1 MADHKL
7 RPEIEVLSAA
17 DGPRRRH
24 WGEGDKVRIVEES
37 FRGHRQVSSTTR
49 RHGVSRSLLTTWRRQ
64 YRNGELGDETP
75 PAFIPLTL
83 SPDAPAAAPGR
94 ASVARRDTPD
104 VQLQMV
110 LRNGRRLLCP
120 STADPEILERSSR
133 CWTLDDRLP
142 GGGARLDR
150 G

>member
-1 MADHKL
+1 MTDHKF
-7 RPEIEVLSAA
+7 RPEIEVLSAV

-24 WGEGDKVRIVEES
+24 WCDVDKIRIVEES
-37 FRGHRQVSSTTR
+37 FLGHRQVTATAR

-104 VQLQMV
+104 VQLEMV

-120 STADPEILERSSR
+120 STADLEILERLLPV
-133 CWTLDDRLP
+133 LD
-142 GGGARLDR
+142 AR
-150 G
+150 